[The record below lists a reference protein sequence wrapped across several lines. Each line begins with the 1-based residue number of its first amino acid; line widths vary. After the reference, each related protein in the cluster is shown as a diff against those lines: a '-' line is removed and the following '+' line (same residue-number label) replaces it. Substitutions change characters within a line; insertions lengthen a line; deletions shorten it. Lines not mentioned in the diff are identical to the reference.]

1 MAARSETTCP
11 GFTAK
16 AAALVVTTSAKRPP
30 AAVIP
35 AATMEASASAT
46 VKAASTA
53 AMKASA
59 SAAVETPAATATMKA
74 STSAAVET
82 PATTTAMKTTSATA
96 VAAAALRKDWIRRE
110 SKTGESS
117 KCDEESETESAC
129 HLYLPWEVGV
139 QFRTRKLCTRTSC
152 SYLIR
157 FYPYTMGCTDAK

>member
-59 SAAVETPAATATMKA
+59 SAAVETAAATATA
-74 STSAAVET
+74 
-82 PATTTAMKTTSATA
+82 AMKTTSATA

>member
-35 AATMEASASAT
+35 AATMEASPSAT

-59 SAAVETPAATATMKA
+59 
-74 STSAAVET
+74 SAAVET

-129 HLYLPWEVGV
+129 HLYLPWGSGSAVSNEEALYKDLVLLPDQILPLHDG
-139 QFRTRKLCTRTSC
+139 LH
-152 SYLIR
+152 
-157 FYPYTMGCTDAK
+157 GC